1 MGLLVSYLI
10 LKMVIFFLT
19 IHFLDLGFDFFDTGS
34 HA

>member
-10 LKMVIFFLT
+10 LQMVIIFHT
-19 IHFLDLGFDFFDTGS
+19 IHFLDLGFDFSDTES

>member
-10 LKMVIFFLT
+10 LQMVIFFPT
-19 IHFLDLGFDFFDTGS
+19 IHSLDLGFDFFDTEP